1 MLAHSKPVYS
11 TFVPSSWSTEWTASS
26 CYSGLHPAYLMY
38 LTKMLRVTS
47 GCGLQ
52 RAMLERLTAL
62 LASVLGAQ
70 VPLAVAALE
79 GMCLLLEV
87 LGEVSPEQL
96 ASLEEP
102 VVGKLLS
109 GSACLRR
116 QVSRPMCMQALNRVL
131 TQRTPYVLQWVW
143 MGFCTTQKSNSL
155 PGRDQKKLVPC
166 QCQTLVLTSRQ
177 EAANQKSFL
186 P

>member
-1 MLAHSKPVYS
+1 M
-11 TFVPSSWSTEWTASS
+11 
-26 CYSGLHPAYLMY
+26 
-38 LTKMLRVTS
+38 
-47 GCGLQ
+47 LQ

-116 QVSRPMCMQALNRVL
+116 QVRRPMRMQVL
-131 TQRTPYVLQWVW
+131 QQVLMQRTYYVLRIR
-143 MGFCTTQKSNSL
+143 MGSASIRHRSFTLFLAAYRKE
-155 PGRDQKKLVPC
+155 LVPG
-166 QCQTLVLTSRQ
+166 QCQTLALTSTRLLLCPERAPQ
-177 EAANQKSFL
+177 TADTASPGWSTDNVASRLEAQMATVA
-186 P
+186 